1 MNEHRLSNCLEN
13 IDPRFIDEAAD
24 YKKKSRG
31 RGVYYFAAALA
42 ACVLLVIAAKLR
54 PAGVADPGLT
64 AVPPDETAAASSAQG
79 VYVPAIELPEAEPG
93 VAMDMIACVVY
104 EGTVYTQG
112 EWPVSYTHLDVYKR
126 QLMISVFSLVRPA
139 V

>member
-1 MNEHRLSNCLEN
+1 MNEHRLSNCIEN

-42 ACVLLVIAAKLR
+42 ACVLLVIAAQLR

-112 EWPVSYTHLDVYKR
+112 
-126 QLMISVFSLVRPA
+126 
-139 V
+139 